1 MIKIDIIMIDKIVDL
16 NINLKLMSVKLIII
30 YIKIESNLIINKNHS
45 EQLEFHFKKI
55 FKKLYKNII
64 IKKLL

>member
-30 YIKIESNLIINKNHS
+30 YIKIESNLIINKN
-45 EQLEFHFKKI
+45 
-55 FKKLYKNII
+55 
-64 IKKLL
+64 